1 MEAIEAIHTRR
12 SVRKFEE
19 RAVDDET
26 IEKLLH
32 AAMMAPS
39 ARNQQPWHFVVLR
52 EPTTLR
58 KIAEGCPN
66 AGMAAGAP
74 MAVLVCADTE
84 RELTSG
90 YLPQDCAAAVQNML
104 LAAHATGLGAVW
116 CGIHPRPRREDF
128 MRNLLDIPSHVLP
141 HSLVVIGYPAEQ
153 PAQPE
158 RFQPERIHREQW

>member
-52 EPTTLR
+52 ESTTLR

-90 YLPQDCAAAVQNML
+90 YLPQDCAAAVQNMPHHT
-104 LAAHATGLGAVW
+104 APSPIARTS
-116 CGIHPRPRREDF
+116 CGNSSISPNTSCRTA
-128 MRNLLDIPSHVLP
+128 S
-141 HSLVVIGYPAEQ
+141 
-153 PAQPE
+153 
-158 RFQPERIHREQW
+158 W